1 MNVGY
6 ARVST
11 RDQDLGQQRAALKA
25 ADCEKIFEEK
35 GSGARSDRAE
45 LARAV
50 EWCREGD
57 VLVVWKLDRLGRSLK
72 DLIAKVS
79 ELDERGIGFK
89 SLTESL
95 DTTTPGGR
103 LVFHVFGALA
113 EFEREL
119 IRERTMAGL
128 SAARARGKK
137 GGRPKKLDDKKLLLA
152 RDLLSNQERTVEEV
166 CEVLGVGRTTLYRA
180 LGPGGTGPAR
190 LGTGNASE
198 PEVAVESGSSGN

>member
-11 RDQDLGQQRAALKA
+11 RDQDLGQQRAALQEA
-25 ADCEKIFEEK
+25 ECGKIFEEK
-35 GSGARSDRAE
+35 DSGSRSDRPE
-45 LARAV
+45 LARAM

-72 DLIAKVS
+72 DLITKVG
-79 ELDERGIGFK
+79 ELDERGVGFK

-137 GGRPKKLDDKKLLLA
+137 GGRPKKLDEKKLLLA
-152 RDLLSNQERTVEEV
+152 RELLSNQERTVEEV

-190 LGTGNASE
+190 LGPRNDYE
-198 PEVAVESGSSGN
+198 PEIAVEGGSS

>member
-11 RDQDLGQQRAALKA
+11 RDQDLGQQRAALEA
-25 ADCEKIFEEK
+25 AECGKIFEEK
-35 GSGARSDRAE
+35 SSGSKADRPE
-45 LARAV
+45 LARAM

-72 DLIAKVS
+72 DLIAKVG
-79 ELDERGIGFK
+79 ELDERGVGFK

-137 GGRPKKLDDKKLLLA
+137 GGRPKKLDERKLVLA

-190 LGTGNASE
+190 MGVSNDPAREVIANAD
-198 PEVAVESGSSGN
+198 PSGE